1 MDFDIF
7 LPFRIPLKIL
17 KIFGLWQTEKS
28 SWIYFMYGIVMHLF
42 FLELFT
48 ILQFGYLFSVETF
61 ADFAN
66 LMSMLPTYFALCVKS
81 INWFYNLSQIEALFD
96 LITENLNS
104 GTVTEKMKNHVKR
117 VDKIFKIFWGSA
129 ASSCVLGAFVPF
141 VAHQFPYRMWF
152 PYNYEDNA
160 FMFYLAAIYQI
171 VDTLCYSGVDIV
183 FDTFPV
189 MFMSY
194 ILAMLQQL
202 GDRLEDLKKNKR
214 IEGGTSDGVVVKTYY
229 VDNTKELLQC
239 IKYQKNILEIT
250 KRVEKFFSV
259 VFLVRGLMSTL
270 ILCTTSFALTIVRI
284 KATGLSFSKH
294 SYSTDFSC

>member
-7 LPFRIPLKIL
+7 LPFKIPLKIL
-17 KIFGLWQTEKS
+17 KIFGLWQTKKS
-28 SWIYFMYGIVMHLF
+28 SYGYFVYGIIMHLF
-42 FLELFT
+42 FLEVFT
-48 ILQFGYLFSVETF
+48 ILQFGYLFSFKTF

-96 LITENLNS
+96 LITENLNA
-104 GTVTEKMKNHVKR
+104 GVITEKMKNHVIR

-129 ASSCVLGAFVPF
+129 AASCVLGAFVPF
-141 VAHQFPYRMWF
+141 VAHEFPYRMWF
-152 PYNYEDNA
+152 PYDYESNSTL
-160 FMFYLAAIYQI
+160 FYLAAIYQI

-194 ILAMLQQL
+194 ILGMLEQL
-202 GDRLEDLKKNKR
+202 GERLESLKKCKPFN
-214 IEGGTSDGVVVKTYY
+214 EDGSRNEKN
-229 VDNTKELLQC
+229 VDNAKELLKC
-239 IKYQKNILEIT
+239 ITYQKNILEINR
-250 KRVEKFFSV
+250 RVEKFFSV

-270 ILCTTSFALTIVRI
+270 ILCTTSFALTIVNRNFNS
-284 KATGLSFSKH
+284 A
-294 SYSTDFSC
+294 